1 MVNSVYKTGS
11 KELKLQQSTV
21 PIVND
26 PKLIESESMVHS
38 VFRYNQKTQL
48 EKKVDYEKAKC
59 RIQSKSHLLNCVTFF
74 SPHNH
79 F

>member
-26 PKLIESESMVHS
+26 QNLIESESMVHS
-38 VFRYNQKTQL
+38 VFR
-48 EKKVDYEKAKC
+48 
-59 RIQSKSHLLNCVTFF
+59 
-74 SPHNH
+74 
-79 F
+79 